1 MPRNTPKHSTEIQQ
15 QQQQVAVTM
24 KTSANATKKGHDE
37 PETLP
42 TVVSGRWFP
51 PNDNDDDDDDEEE
64 EEEES
69 SVYGDSDDD
78 HDQIDPTKA
87 TNHRVQAAMAEK
99 LNLARARENRVV
111 VQLRIYFLLFLGL
124 TAGLVGWG
132 TYKYTR
138 NVEWDDFE
146 TRFASI
152 AGSVSDSFHDA
163 VERKL
168 GALDAMSVTITSHA
182 RESGQVFP
190 TVTLPDFETRGA
202 NTRILADGVYVF
214 WLPYV
219 VEDKRAQWEA
229 YAYQHYTHLYGAFG
243 TETLLRTLQ
252 DQSFGIVN
260 GEQQQQPNQNQRML
274 MTDTGNEAIVDP
286 LGDTF
291 DARRRLQD
299 GAFQNYIPTI
309 WNFQVRW
316 CPNQIKLVLIVMYL
330 ILSIIVHHRAH
341 NRREVAH
348 SFHSGK

>member
-1 MPRNTPKHSTEIQQ
+1 MDGEASVSHRPEGTTDWRHIAQQ
-15 QQQQVAVTM
+15 TVDDD
-24 KTSANATKKGHDE
+24 HDDE
-37 PETLP
+37 ESFTLFGADND
-42 TVVSGRWFP
+42 S
-51 PNDNDDDDDDEEE
+51 DNDDDDDDNDNGEN
-64 EEEES
+64 
-69 SVYGDSDDD
+69 
-78 HDQIDPTKA
+78 PT
-87 TNHRVQAAMAEK
+87 TNHRVQAALAEK
-99 LNLARARENRVV
+99 KSLAQTTENRVV
-111 VQLRIYFLLFLGL
+111 GRMRIYFLLFLGL

-138 NVEWDDFE
+138 NVELDDFE

-316 CPNQIKLVLIVMYL
+316 CPNQIKLVLIVMHL